1 MDKSALNKLSNP
13 VNKLTKSLGYFAR
26 KLFSGFR
33 SMLIFGSLFFDIY
46 RGTSIFIDFSKAFDR
61 LIHNIFK
68 FYSELQRIW

>member
-1 MDKSALNKLSNP
+1 MDKSALNKLNNP

-46 RGTSIFIDFSKAFDR
+46 RG
-61 LIHNIFK
+61 N
-68 FYSELQRIW
+68 FYFYRFQ